1 MNKGLKAIK
10 KHSIRLISHPTIA
23 ESGVYDA
30 VFEVNGEMVEREFE
44 VGVIADY
51 EHEDETN
58 SSHLEHVA
66 VSAICC
72 NEDDEDLASIMECKM
87 EEAIEDYMRSWGTN
101 EKSKGYGI

>member
-1 MNKGLKAIK
+1 MNKELNVRI
-10 KHSIRLISHPTIA
+10 ISHPTIT

-30 VFEVNGEMVEREFE
+30 VFEVNGEVVEREFE

-58 SSHLEHVA
+58 FSHLEHVA

-72 NEDDEDLASIMECKM
+72 NEDDETLTSIMECQL
-87 EEAIEDYMRSWGTN
+87 EETIENYMWS
-101 EKSKGYGI
+101 E